1 MSKTLVEVPLTTP
14 NARSKLKPGIHWR
27 GIDPDTHL
35 GYRKGARGGRWV
47 VRWYRGGGE
56 YSQSTLATADD
67 QFPADGK
74 EILSFNQASRNARE
88 HVHEERSGLRAIANG
103 AILTVRNAVEAYVVM
118 REQREKDNEGE
129 GGPLKRSARSSLGRH
144 VLQSRL
150 ATIPLHKLEDDDLR
164 SWRASLPKKLAHGT
178 VRRITNDLKAALN
191 MAVEVHRK
199 KMPVGLKPVI
209 QSGLKADQSRS
220 AEARRQVLSD
230 KELSS
235 LIQAACDVDKEQGW
249 KGDLYRLIML
259 MAATGGRFS
268 QLRRL
273 TVLDLQFDQCRVML
287 PASRKGRGQKQTEK
301 IAVPLA
307 ADVISAFCK
316 TSEGRMGTSSLLERW
331 RHNQVGPAKWERVI
345 RSPWRTASELDTP
358 WKAILLKAG
367 LNEEIV
373 PYALRHT
380 SIVRGL
386 RVGLPTRLVAALHDT
401 SVGMIEKHYAAFV
414 VDAMNDLAARAV
426 LEIFI

>member
-1 MSKTLVEVPLTTP
+1 MSKTLVEAPLTTP

-47 VRWYRGGGE
+47 VRWYRGDGG

-74 EILSFNQASRNARE
+74 EILSFNQASRNARA

-103 AILTVRNAVEAYVVM
+103 AVLTVRDAVESYVAM
-118 REQREKDNEGE
+118 REQREKDNEGQ
-129 GGPLKRSARSSLGRH
+129 GGPLKRAAKSSLGRH
-144 VLQSRL
+144 VLQSKL
-150 ATIPLHKLEDDDLR
+150 AAIPLHKLEDDDLR
-164 SWRASLPKKLAHGT
+164 SWRGTLPDTLAYGT

-191 MAVEVHRK
+191 MAAEVHRK
-199 KMPVGLKPVI
+199 KMPVELSLVI
-209 QSGLKADQSRS
+209 KNGLKADQSRS
-220 AEARRQVLSD
+220 VEARRQVLSD
-230 KELSS
+230 SELNSI
-235 LIQAACDVDKEQGW
+235 IQAAQVVDSEQEW
-249 KGDLYRLIML
+249 DGDLYRLILL

-273 TVLDLQFDQCRVML
+273 TIADLQFDKRRIML
-287 PASRKGRGQKQTEK
+287 PSSRKGRGQKQTEK

-307 ADVISAFCK
+307 DEVIFALRAACK
-316 TSEGRMGTSSLLERW
+316 GRSSISLLLERW
-331 RHNQVGPAKWERVI
+331 RHKQVGPAKWERTE
-345 RSPWRTASELDTP
+345 RAAWRAASELNSP
-358 WKAILLKAG
+358 WAAILSKAG
-367 LNEEIV
+367 LCDETV

-386 RVGLPTRLVAALHDT
+386 HVGLPTRLVAALHDT

-414 VDAMNDLAARAV
+414 VDAMNDLATRAV
-426 LEIFI
+426 LELSA

>member
-1 MSKTLVEVPLTTP
+1 MSKTLVEAPLTTP
-14 NARSKLKPGIHWR
+14 NARSKLKAGIYWR

-47 VRWYRGGGE
+47 VRWYRGEGG

-74 EILSFNQASRNARE
+74 EILSFNQAFRHARE

-103 AILTVRNAVEAYVVM
+103 TVLTVRDAVESYVAM
-118 REQREKDNEGE
+118 REQRERDNEGQ
-129 GGPLKRSARSSLGRH
+129 GGPLKRAARSSLGRH

-150 ATIPLHKLEDDDLR
+150 ASVPLHKLDDDDLR
-164 SWRASLPKKLAHGT
+164 SWRISLPDTLAYGT
-178 VRRITNDLKAALN
+178 VKRITNDLKAALN

-199 KMPVGLKPVI
+199 KMPVELKLVI

-230 KELSS
+230 KELS
-235 LIQAACDVDKEQGW
+235 LVIQATYDVDKEQGW
-249 KGDLYRLIML
+249 EGDLYRLIL
-259 MAATGGRFS
+259 LLAATGGPFS

-273 TVLDLQFDQCRVML
+273 TVADLQFDHRRVML
-287 PASRKGRGQKQTEK
+287 PSSRKGRGQKQTEK

-307 ADVISAFCK
+307 DDVITAFRVICD
-316 TSEGRMGTSSLLERW
+316 GRASISPLLERW
-331 RHNQVGPAKWERVI
+331 RHKQVCPVKWERVN
-345 RSPWRTASELDTP
+345 RGPWRAASELNTV
-358 WKAILLKAG
+358 WEAIVTKAG
-367 LNEEIV
+367 LDNQTV
-373 PYALRHT
+373 PYSLRHT

-386 RVGLPTRLVAALHDT
+386 RVGLPARLVAALHDT
-401 SVGMIEKHYAAFV
+401 SVGMIEKHYAAYV

-426 LEIFI
+426 LELSA

>member
-1 MSKTLVEVPLTTP
+1 MSKTLVEAPLTTP

-47 VRWYRGGGE
+47 VRWYRGDGG

-74 EILSFNQASRNARE
+74 EILSFNQASRNARA

-103 AILTVRNAVEAYVVM
+103 AVLTVRDAVESYVAM
-118 REQREKDNEGE
+118 REQREKDNEGQ
-129 GGPLKRSARSSLGRH
+129 GGPLKRAAKSSLGRH
-144 VLQSRL
+144 VLQSKL
-150 ATIPLHKLEDDDLR
+150 AAIPLHKLEDDDLR
-164 SWRASLPKKLAHGT
+164 SWRGTLPDTLAYGT

-191 MAVEVHRK
+191 MAAEVHRK
-199 KMPVGLKPVI
+199 KMPVELSLVI
-209 QSGLKADQSRS
+209 KNGLKADQSRS
-220 AEARRQVLSD
+220 VEARRQVLSD
-230 KELSS
+230 SELNSI
-235 LIQAACDVDKEQGW
+235 IQAAKVVDSEQEW
-249 KGDLYRLIML
+249 DGDLYRLILL

-273 TVLDLQFDQCRVML
+273 TIADLQFDKRRIML
-287 PASRKGRGQKQTEK
+287 PSSRKGRGQKQTEK
-301 IAVPLA
+301 IAVPLGDEVIVALRA
-307 ADVISAFCK
+307 ACKGK
-316 TSEGRMGTSSLLERW
+316 TSISVLLERW
-331 RHNQVGPAKWERVI
+331 RHKQVGPAKWERTE
-345 RSPWRTASELDTP
+345 RGAWRAASELNSP
-358 WKAILLKAG
+358 WAAILSKAG
-367 LNEEIV
+367 LCDETV

-414 VDAMNDLAARAV
+414 VDAMNDLATRAV
-426 LEIFI
+426 LELSA